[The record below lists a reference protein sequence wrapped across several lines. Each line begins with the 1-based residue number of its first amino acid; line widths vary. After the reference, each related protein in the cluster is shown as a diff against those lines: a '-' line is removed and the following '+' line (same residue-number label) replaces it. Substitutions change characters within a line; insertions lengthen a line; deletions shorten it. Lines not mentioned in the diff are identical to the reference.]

1 MKIFVYGTLMQGR
14 SNHNYYLSSS
24 QFLGVGVL
32 KEYGLY
38 DVSSYPG
45 IQPLTGASVI
55 GELYEVDHETKE
67 NLDRLE
73 GEGSLYIATKVTV
86 WQGDTQVRDVLVYVY
101 NLSVEHAPLV
111 PIESQ
116 PWKGRGYYE

>member
-14 SNHNYYLSSS
+14 SNHDYFLSTG
-24 QFLGVGVL
+24 QFHGLGVL

-38 DVSSYPG
+38 EVSSYPG

-55 GELYEVDHETKE
+55 GELYEVDQETKE

-86 WQGDTQVRDVLVYVY
+86 WQGDTQVRDVLGYVY

-111 PIESQ
+111 PIENQ
-116 PWKGRGYYE
+116 PWKERGYYE